1 MDRLLLLVL
10 VAATAGTLA
19 HLVQRRRPNAPVRTG
34 WSVPQQLDRR
44 DFDRPDAPW
53 LVAVFTSATCDTC
66 GSVVEVARPL
76 ESQAVAFQ
84 EVEAGERRDLHDR
97 YAVDAVPM
105 VLLVDGVG
113 VVRDHHLGPVS
124 ATHLWGSLAEL
135 RQPGSTPD
143 SCDAGGVS

>member
-19 HLVQRRRPNAPVRTG
+19 HLVQRRRPDAPVRTG

-84 EVEAGERRDLHDR
+84 EVEAGERRDLHER

-113 VVRDHHLGPVS
+113 VVRDHHLGPVT

-135 RQPGSTPD
+135 RQPGSTP
-143 SCDAGGVS
+143 GG

>member
-124 ATHLWGSLAEL
+124 ATRLWESLAEL
-135 RQPGSTPD
+135 LQLDSTPD
-143 SCDAGGVS
+143 GDAGG

>member
-19 HLVQRRRPNAPVRTG
+19 HLVQRRRPDAPVRTG
-34 WSVPQQLDRR
+34 WSVPRQLDRR

-97 YAVDAVPM
+97 YAVDAVAM

-143 SCDAGGVS
+143 GCTASS

>member
-1 MDRLLLLVL
+1 MARLLLLVL

-44 DFDRPDAPW
+44 DFDRPAAPW

-135 RQPGSTPD
+135 RQPGPTTD
-143 SCDAGGVS
+143 GCTAGS

>member
-1 MDRLLLLVL
+1 VDRLLLLVL

-19 HLVQRRRPNAPVRTG
+19 RLVQRRRPDAPVRTG
-34 WSVPQQLDRR
+34 WSVPQQLDRC

-105 VLLVDGVG
+105 VLMVDGVG

-143 SCDAGGVS
+143 GCTAGS

>member
-19 HLVQRRRPNAPVRTG
+19 HLVQRRRPDAPVRTG

-135 RQPGSTPD
+135 RQPGPTTD
-143 SCDAGGVS
+143 GCTAGS

>member
-1 MDRLLLLVL
+1 VDRLLLLVL

-135 RQPGSTPD
+135 RQPGPTTD
-143 SCDAGGVS
+143 GCTAGS

>member
-19 HLVQRRRPNAPVRTG
+19 HLVQRRRPDAPVRTG

-135 RQPGSTPD
+135 RQPGSMPNG
-143 SCDAGGVS
+143 CDAGG

>member
-19 HLVQRRRPNAPVRTG
+19 HLVQRRRPDAPVRTG

-135 RQPGSTPD
+135 RQPGSMPD
-143 SCDAGGVS
+143 GCDAGG

>member
-19 HLVQRRRPNAPVRTG
+19 HLVQRRRPDAPVRTG
-34 WSVPQQLDRR
+34 WSVPQQLDRL

-124 ATHLWGSLAEL
+124 ATPLWGSLAEL

-143 SCDAGGVS
+143 GCDVGG

>member
-19 HLVQRRRPNAPVRTG
+19 HLLQRRRPDAPVRTG

-135 RQPGSTPD
+135 RQPGPTTD
-143 SCDAGGVS
+143 GCTAGS

>member
-1 MDRLLLLVL
+1 VDRLLLLVL

-19 HLVQRRRPNAPVRTG
+19 HLLQRRRPDAPVRTG

-113 VVRDHHLGPVS
+113 VVRDHHLGPVT

-143 SCDAGGVS
+143 DCDAGG

>member
-19 HLVQRRRPNAPVRTG
+19 HLVQRRRPDAPVRTG

-143 SCDAGGVS
+143 GCTAGS

>member
-19 HLVQRRRPNAPVRTG
+19 HLLQRRRPDAPVRTG

-113 VVRDHHLGPVS
+113 VVRDHHLGPVT

-135 RQPGSTPD
+135 RQPGSTP
-143 SCDAGGVS
+143 GG

>member
-10 VAATAGTLA
+10 VAANAGTLA

-143 SCDAGGVS
+143 GCTAGS

>member
-19 HLVQRRRPNAPVRTG
+19 HLVQRRRPDAPVRTG

-113 VVRDHHLGPVS
+113 VVRDHHLGPVA

-143 SCDAGGVS
+143 GCTAGS

>member
-19 HLVQRRRPNAPVRTG
+19 HLVQRRRPDAPVRTG

-97 YAVDAVPM
+97 YVVDAVPM

-113 VVRDHHLGPVS
+113 VVRDYHLGPVS

-143 SCDAGGVS
+143 GCTAGS

>member
-19 HLVQRRRPNAPVRTG
+19 HLLQRRRPDAPVRTG

-113 VVRDHHLGPVS
+113 VVRDHHLGPVT
-124 ATHLWGSLAEL
+124 ATHLWRSLAEL

-143 SCDAGGVS
+143 GYDAGG

>member
-10 VAATAGTLA
+10 VAAAAGTMA
-19 HLVQRRRPNAPVRTG
+19 HLVQRRRPDAPVRTG

-143 SCDAGGVS
+143 GCTAGS

>member
-34 WSVPQQLDRR
+34 WSVPQQFARR
-44 DFDRPDAPW
+44 DFDGPDAPW
-53 LVAVFTSATCDTC
+53 LVAGFTSATCDTC

-113 VVRDHHLGPVS
+113 VVGDHHLGPVS
-124 ATHLWGSLAEL
+124 ASHLWGSLAEL

-143 SCDAGGVS
+143 GCDVGG

>member
-19 HLVQRRRPNAPVRTG
+19 HLVQRRRPDAPVRTG

-113 VVRDHHLGPVS
+113 VVRDHHLGPVT

-135 RQPGSTPD
+135 RQAGSTPD
-143 SCDAGGVS
+143 GCEVDG

>member
-1 MDRLLLLVL
+1 VDRLLLLVL

-19 HLVQRRRPNAPVRTG
+19 HLVQRRRPDAPVRTG

-84 EVEAGERRDLHDR
+84 EVEAGDRRDLHNR

-113 VVRDHHLGPVS
+113 VVRDHHLGPVT

-143 SCDAGGVS
+143 GCTAGS

>member
-1 MDRLLLLVL
+1 VDRLLLLVL

-19 HLVQRRRPNAPVRTG
+19 HLVQRRRPDAPVRTG

-113 VVRDHHLGPVS
+113 VVRDHHLGPVT

-143 SCDAGGVS
+143 GCTAGS

>member
-19 HLVQRRRPNAPVRTG
+19 HLVQRRRPDAPVRTG
-34 WSVPQQLDRR
+34 WSIPQQLDRR

-66 GSVVEVARPL
+66 GSVVQVARPL

-113 VVRDHHLGPVS
+113 VVRDHHLGPVT
-124 ATHLWGSLAEL
+124 ATRLWGSMAEL
-135 RQPGSTPD
+135 RQPGSTLD
-143 SCDAGGVS
+143 GCDAGG

>member
-19 HLVQRRRPNAPVRTG
+19 HLLQRRRPDAPVRTG

-113 VVRDHHLGPVS
+113 VVRDHHLGPVT

-143 SCDAGGVS
+143 GCTAGS

>member
-19 HLVQRRRPNAPVRTG
+19 RLVQRRRPDAPVRTG

-124 ATHLWGSLAEL
+124 ATHLWGSLTEL
-135 RQPGSTPD
+135 RQPGPTTD
-143 SCDAGGVS
+143 GCTAGS

>member
-19 HLVQRRRPNAPVRTG
+19 HLVQRRRPDAPVRTG

-84 EVEAGERRDLHDR
+84 EVEAGDRRALHDR
-97 YAVDAVPM
+97 YAVDTVPM
-105 VLLVDGVG
+105 VRLVDGVG
-113 VVRDHHLGPVS
+113 VVRDHHLGPVT

-135 RQPGSTPD
+135 RQPGPTTD
-143 SCDAGGVS
+143 GCTAGS

>member
-19 HLVQRRRPNAPVRTG
+19 HLVQRRRPDAPVRTG
-34 WSVPQQLDRR
+34 WSVPQQLDRL

-76 ESQAVAFQ
+76 ESQTVAFQ

-113 VVRDHHLGPVS
+113 VVRDHHLGPVT

-143 SCDAGGVS
+143 GCDAGG

>member
-19 HLVQRRRPNAPVRTG
+19 HLVQRRRPNVPVRTG

-97 YAVDAVPM
+97 YAIDAVPM

-113 VVRDHHLGPVS
+113 VVRDHHLGPVT
-124 ATHLWGSLAEL
+124 ATHLWESLAEL

-143 SCDAGGVS
+143 DCTAGS

>member
-1 MDRLLLLVL
+1 
-10 VAATAGTLA
+10 
-19 HLVQRRRPNAPVRTG
+19 
-34 WSVPQQLDRR
+34 
-44 DFDRPDAPW
+44 
-53 LVAVFTSATCDTC
+53 
-66 GSVVEVARPL
+66 VVEVARPL

-105 VLLVDGVG
+105 VLMVDGVG

-143 SCDAGGVS
+143 GCTAGS

>member
-135 RQPGSTPD
+135 RQPGSMPD
-143 SCDAGGVS
+143 GCDAGG

>member
-10 VAATAGTLA
+10 VAANAGTLA
-19 HLVQRRRPNAPVRTG
+19 HLVQRRRPDAPVRTG

-143 SCDAGGVS
+143 VCDASG

>member
-1 MDRLLLLVL
+1 MDRLLLLVV

-19 HLVQRRRPNAPVRTG
+19 HLVQRRRPDAPVRTG

-113 VVRDHHLGPVS
+113 VVRDHHLGPVT

-135 RQPGSTPD
+135 RQSGSTPD
-143 SCDAGGVS
+143 GCTAGS